1 MRLPTKVEYTS
12 YNEHNQEEEDQEGL
26 DPQKTEERQQRPQ
39 NTASLR
45 RSLDPNKLKN
55 GGSFLGTLLNYGG
68 TAVGFGPE
76 DAARAEHQR
85 MVAERK
91 GHSSVYPYFKL
102 DNPIM
107 YQSSQ
112 FQTRPQTSGS
122 SQRGIGGILTGGAE
136 IDHADEVDE
145 ARCAYGHVLVTTEVM
160 LMVVMLVAMKLVR
173 FMVFVMDWEEH

>member
-68 TAVGFGPE
+68 TAVGFGHE

-102 DNPIM
+102 ENPIM

-136 IDHADEVDE
+136 IDHADEVVSY
-145 ARCAYGHVLVTTEVM
+145 ATSQKSLKSSTLRVSTAG
-160 LMVVMLVAMKLVR
+160 KSIR
-173 FMVFVMDWEEH
+173 SRR